1 VLTLRHGLIP
11 PPPPNKYEKA
21 VEDVLELAQ
30 RWVVIIEQ
38 VLHFLA
44 LLVQEYKY

>member
-38 VLHFLA
+38 VLCLVA
-44 LLVQEYKY
+44 LMVQQYKY